1 MLAYTKLDVLIYT
14 TKTGHPA
21 NAGRRVVSVGY
32 SFKQTKSL
40 LSKKT

>member
-21 NAGRRVVSVGY
+21 NAGRRVVSVSYG
-32 SFKQTKSL
+32 FKQTRYL
-40 LSKKT
+40 LGKTS